1 MRIDRFDGPELSYL
15 QDILNS
21 GQLAQS
27 DERYVGRLERAFA
40 EAYGA
45 KYAIAGN
52 AAMSLLIAA
61 LYAAGAGTGD
71 EVVCDP
77 IVQFHAI
84 AALWQNAHPTWADV
98 RAEDWLIDPAS
109 AEANI
114 TAQTKAIC
122 CTHLWGLPCEVD
134 RLREI
139 ADRRGVVL
147 IEDCAHAMFLPY
159 ASPPGPLSLTGE
171 GESEA
176 SPPCS
181 PLPAGEGGRRW
192 VGTWGHIGVF
202 SFCQGK
208 HMTSGDGGMAITN
221 DSELAQRLR
230 SVTMFGESPPELAT
244 VFRMTEMQA
253 AIALAQLERVRGY
266 IEAYRKSYEVFSAAL
281 EGCAW
286 LQPRLIRPGRG
297 NSPYWFSF
305 AFRGEEHGV
314 SYDAFKRALFET
326 GDPWMVGFTQV
337 PAYQYKLFRVPL
349 AYQNKG
355 CPLHGCPYYQG
366 AYEYKD
372 GLCPVAEDLIPRL
385 VTTSCMIPEEEAKPV
400 AEGLRRAIAEAERG

>member
-15 QDILNS
+15 QDILAS

-27 DERYVGRLERAFA
+27 DEGYVGRLERAFA
-40 EAYGA
+40 EAYGV

-61 LYAAGAGTGD
+61 MYAAGAGTGD

-77 IVQFHAI
+77 VVQFHAI
-84 AALWQNAHPTWADV
+84 AALWQNAHPTFADV
-98 RAEDWLIDPAS
+98 RAEDWLMDPAS
-109 AEANI
+109 AEA
-114 TAQTKAIC
+114 TVTEHTKAIC

-134 RLREI
+134 KLREL
-139 ADRRGVVL
+139 ADRQEVVL

-159 ASPPGPLSLTGE
+159 
-171 GESEA
+171 
-176 SPPCS
+176 
-181 PLPAGEGGRRW
+181 RDRW
-192 VGTWGHIGVF
+192 IGTWGHIGVF

-221 DSELAQRLR
+221 DPRLAERLR
-230 SVTMFGESPPELAT
+230 SVTLFGESPPELAT

-253 AIALAQLERVRGY
+253 AIALAQLERVKGY
-266 IEAYRKSYEVFSAAL
+266 LEVYRQSYAVFSAAL
-281 EGCAW
+281 EGCDW
-286 LQPRLIRPGRG
+286 LQPREIRPGSG

-314 SYDAFKRALFET
+314 SYEAFKRALFET
-326 GDPWMVGFTQV
+326 GGPWMVGFTQV
-337 PAYQYKLFRVPL
+337 PAYRYKLFRTPL

-355 CPLHGCPYYQG
+355 CPLHGCPYYHG
-366 AYEYKD
+366 SYEYRD

-385 VTTSCMIPEEEAKPV
+385 VTTSCMVPESEAERL
-400 AEGLRRAIAEAERG
+400 AEGLRAAIEAAGRG